1 MKIYRKTNLFFCK
14 KVGFLLLFF
23 LNEEEENMSQI
34 TEEKKDAY
42 LYGWADP
49 DAMRAYRRRYK
60 SAEKKEK
67 LVTLKQAI
75 EQGVKPGDYIVFGGM
90 GSVRTPMAAVYE
102 IIRQGI
108 GNLTVGAKGSQ
119 HDWNLLTAAGL
130 ISRAEVAYGFG
141 DEIRGLS
148 RPARTAVE
156 NGRLSVISETT
167 NAAFQW
173 RFTAAMKGLSFY
185 PTRTAIGTDTLHY
198 SGSKQIQDPFTGKP
212 IELIP
217 ACYPDVVILH
227 VQRADKYGNCQ
238 IDGNMT
244 EDFELAHAAK
254 RVIITTEKIIPEE
267 EINRRPDAT
276 KIPYFVVDAVVEVP
290 YGSHPNQVPYLYSFD
305 EQHWQEWLDASLTD
319 EGVEEY
325 LNQYIFGTE
334 DHYEYL
340 EKIGGLR
347 ILRQLEHIENGIEN
361 YPKVAKRR

>member
-1 MKIYRKTNLFFCK
+1 MTSEATQVNPYLF
-14 KVGFLLLFF
+14 
-23 LNEEEENMSQI
+23 
-34 TEEKKDAY
+34 
-42 LYGWADP
+42 GWADP
-49 DAMRAYRRRYK
+49 DEIRAYRRQHK
-60 SAEKKEK
+60 SVELRDKRT
-67 LVTLKQAI
+67 TLREAI
-75 EQGVKPGDYIVFGGM
+75 SWGVKPGSYIVFGGM

-108 GNLTVGAKGSQ
+108 GDLTVGAKGSQ

-130 ISRAEVAYGFG
+130 VSKAEVAYGFG

-148 RPARTAVE
+148 RPARAAVE
-156 NGRLSVISETT
+156 SGKLKVISETT

-198 SGSKQIQDPFTGKP
+198 SGSVRIQDPFTGRP
-212 IELIP
+212 VELIP

-227 VQRADKYGNCQ
+227 VHRADKYGNCQ
-238 IDGNMT
+238 IDGNIT

-254 RVIITTEKIIPEE
+254 HVIVTTEKIVATD
-267 EINRRPDAT
+267 EIRKRPDHT
-276 KIPYFVVDAVVEVP
+276 KIPYFVVDSVVEVP

-305 EQHWQEWLDASLTD
+305 EIHWQEWLDASLTD

-325 LNQYIFGTE
+325 LNTYIRGTK

-340 EKIGGLR
+340 ERIGGLR
-347 ILRQLEHIENGIEN
+347 VLRELEHIEKGIAD
-361 YPKVAKRR
+361 YPPVAKRR